1 MSLPTFV
8 GADRR
13 LAAPSSGEAAILRTV
28 LYADVFNYPLTASE
42 IHRYLIGEALSL
54 DAVQAM
60 LSSSPWLADRLMRAS
75 GFYMAADRENLAALR
90 KARSAPAARLW
101 QAARRYGR
109 LIAHLPF
116 VRMVAVTGALAMD
129 NVEAD
134 GDVDYLI
141 VTAPGRVWLARALTI
156 LVVRLAR
163 LAGVNLCPNYL
174 LAETSLQLDERD
186 LFVAHELAQMAPL
199 AGHAVYWQMRAVN
212 GWAADYLPNAVSA
225 PVASDCD
232 AKRSNRSN
240 RLEPDAAPRGPGR
253 RWLEWPLAG
262 RLGDALEGWE
272 RRRKLEKFQAQ
283 LRQPG
288 SAAVLDESH
297 VKGHFD
303 DYGGLTLENYERR
316 CAEYFIL

>member
-1 MSLPTFV
+1 MNLPTLT
-8 GADRR
+8 GAYRH
-13 LAAPSSGEAAILRTV
+13 LVAPSPGEAAILRTV
-28 LYADVFNYPLTASE
+28 LYADLFNYPLTASE

-54 DAVQAM
+54 DAVQAT
-60 LSSSPWLADRLMRAS
+60 LPSSSWLADRVAQES

-90 KARSAPAARLW
+90 QARAAPAARLW
-101 QAARRYGR
+101 HDARRYGR
-109 LIAHLPF
+109 LIARLPF

-129 NVEAD
+129 NVEA
-134 GDVDYLI
+134 GDDIDYLI

-163 LAGVNLCPNYL
+163 LAGANLCPNYL

-186 LFVAHELAQMAPL
+186 LFVAHELVQMTPL
-199 AGHAVYWQMRAVN
+199 AGHAVYWQMRTLN
-212 GWAADYLPNAVSA
+212 RWAADYLPNALSA
-225 PVASDCD
+225 PVATQSD
-232 AKRSNRSN
+232 SN

-262 RLGDALEGWE
+262 RLGDAVEGWE
-272 RRRKLEKFQAQ
+272 RRRKLKKFQAQ
-283 LRQPG
+283 LHRPH

-303 DYGGLTLENYERR
+303 DYGRLTLESYERR
-316 CAEYFIL
+316 CAEYFIDGSIRP

>member
-1 MSLPTFV
+1 MRLPTLA
-8 GADRR
+8 GANRL
-13 LAAPSSGEAAILRTV
+13 LAAPSSSEAAILQTV

-54 DAVQAM
+54 DAVQAT
-60 LSSSPWLADRLMRAS
+60 LASSPWLAGRVARAG
-75 GFYMAADRENLAALR
+75 GFYMAADRENLATLR
-90 KARSAPAARLW
+90 DSRAASAARLW
-101 QAARRYGR
+101 PAARRYGN
-109 LIAHLPF
+109 LIARLPF

-134 GDVDYLI
+134 DDIDYLL

-163 LAGVNLCPNYL
+163 LAGANLCPNYV

-186 LFVAHELAQMAPL
+186 LFVAHELAQMVPL
-199 AGHAVYWQMRAVN
+199 AGLAVYWQMRAAN
-212 GWAADYLPNAVSA
+212 GWAANYLPNAVSA
-225 PVASDCD
+225 PVASDCG
-232 AKRSNRSN
+232 AKGN
-240 RLEPDAAPRGPGR
+240 RLEPDTGPGG
-253 RWLEWPLAG
+253 RWLEWPLSG

-272 RRRKLEKFQAQ
+272 RRRKLKKFQAQ
-283 LRQPG
+283 LHQPR

-303 DYGGLTLENYERR
+303 DYGRFALESYERR
-316 CAEYFIL
+316 CAEYFIS